1 MYGLDGTDRLFA
13 GVGSNFVIGADVVN
27 KDAVAEVF
35 YDQTTDKMQ
44 MRVKAKSGV
53 ILYIYLEISFD
64 GFKTIG

>member
-1 MYGLDGTDRLFA
+1 MYGLDGTDKLFA

-53 ILYIYLEISFD
+53 I
-64 GFKTIG
+64 